1 MNNTRVALLTGAN
14 MGNRYENLTQARLK
28 LEQMLGP
35 VCLASAIYS
44 TQAWGGKSTAAYLN
58 QVLVFEVK
66 ITAHELLDICLK
78 IELELGRV
86 RGEERWTDR
95 TIDIDILV
103 FGEQQQHSPQLQLPH
118 PRLHERRFAL
128 VPLMEVWPQWLHP
141 VFKRTTAELLAACT
155 DTLEVVKSEEVQA

>member
-1 MNNTRVALLTGAN
+1 MNNTRAALLTGAN

-66 ITAHELLDICLK
+66 ITAQELLDICLK
-78 IELELGRV
+78 VELELGRV

-95 TIDIDILV
+95 TMDIDILV
-103 FGEQQQHSPQLQLPH
+103 FGEQQQCPQLQLPH

-141 VFKRTTAELLAACT
+141 DLKRTTAELLEACT
-155 DTLEVVKSEEVQA
+155 DTLEVVKSEEVKA

>member
-1 MNNTRVALLTGAN
+1 MNNTRAALLTGAN

-66 ITAHELLDICLK
+66 ITAQELLDICLK
-78 IELELGRV
+78 VELELGRV

-95 TIDIDILV
+95 TMDIDILV
-103 FGEQQQHSPQLQLPH
+103 FGEQQQQSPQLQLPH

-141 VFKRTTAELLAACT
+141 DLKRTTAELLEACT